1 LLRLIEIAE
10 RIAPMDDLEL
20 EIKRCI
26 DAQGEVVDDASAIL
40 KRVRLEVKIAHQRL
54 IGRLESMLESPLY
67 KHIIQEPIVTMRE
80 GRYVIPIKADFKG
93 QFKGIVHD
101 HSASGATVFV
111 EPLATVDLNNH
122 WRDLQSQEQREVQ
135 RILRSLSAQVSANA
149 EAIQEAVSALA
160 EIDLILAKAR
170 LGIAMKGTEPILV
183 GNDEAKRRGG
193 PFLDI
198 KRARHPLLQ
207 GNVVPID
214 IHLGGDF
221 LILLIT
227 GPNTGGKTVA
237 LKTVGLLTLMAQ
249 CGLHI
254 PADEGSRVRVFRRVY
269 ADIGDEQSIEQSL
282 STFSSH
288 MKTII
293 QVLNQAD
300 EDSLVLLDELGA
312 GTDPAE
318 GSALARSIL
327 SFLIRRKVPTLATT
341 HYSEL
346 KNYAHSVNG
355 VENACVEFDPETL
368 APTYRLTIGLP
379 GRSNALSI
387 AARLGVPQ
395 EVIREAER
403 FINPSESQVDSLLQQ
418 IQLERDRAALDR
430 RTAASIRQGAEA
442 LQRSLQEERLRLHD
456 ERDSILE
463 KAREEAELE
472 IAEVRRRLRAAE
484 DLIREPNPDR
494 EKLRQALAQ
503 VKEAQRHL
511 EEKEPQIK
519 GRGRKDLQDVEYA
532 LDRNFR
538 VGDYVLVR
546 SLNQHGDIVAL
557 WPGQSEA
564 EVSLGNFKVRVRTR
578 ELVKT
583 RGRPKAGKNST
594 DVLVSLPALSN
605 PPASEIEVR
614 GWRVEEVLPVLDR
627 YIDDAYLAGMT
638 TVRIIH
644 GKGTGVL
651 RQVVREQLAK
661 HPLVRS
667 FEPASPSGGGDGVTV
682 ATLAI

>member
-1 LLRLIEIAE
+1 
-10 RIAPMDDLEL
+10 
-20 EIKRCI
+20 
-26 DAQGEVVDDASAIL
+26 
-40 KRVRLEVKIAHQRL
+40 
-54 IGRLESMLESPLY
+54 
-67 KHIIQEPIVTMRE
+67 
-80 GRYVIPIKADFKG
+80 
-93 QFKGIVHD
+93 
-101 HSASGATVFV
+101 
-111 EPLATVDLNNH
+111 
-122 WRDLQSQEQREVQ
+122 
-135 RILRSLSAQVSANA
+135 
-149 EAIQEAVSALA
+149 
-160 EIDLILAKAR
+160 
-170 LGIAMKGTEPILV
+170 
-183 GNDEAKRRGG
+183 
-193 PFLDI
+193 
-198 KRARHPLLQ
+198 
-207 GNVVPID
+207 
-214 IHLGGDF
+214 
-221 LILLIT
+221 
-227 GPNTGGKTVA
+227 
-237 LKTVGLLTLMAQ
+237 
-249 CGLHI
+249 
-254 PADEGSRVRVFRRVY
+254 
-269 ADIGDEQSIEQSL
+269 
-282 STFSSH
+282 
-288 MKTII
+288 
-293 QVLNQAD
+293 
-300 EDSLVLLDELGA
+300 
-312 GTDPAE
+312 
-318 GSALARSIL
+318 
-327 SFLIRRKVPTLATT
+327 
-341 HYSEL
+341 
-346 KNYAHSVNG
+346 
-355 VENACVEFDPETL
+355 
-368 APTYRLTIGLP
+368 
-379 GRSNALSI
+379 
-387 AARLGVPQ
+387 
-395 EVIREAER
+395 
-403 FINPSESQVDSLLQQ
+403 
-418 IQLERDRAALDR
+418 
-430 RTAASIRQGAEA
+430 
-442 LQRSLQEERLRLHD
+442 
-456 ERDSILE
+456 LE